1 MKNAEVFFLIL
12 SLFCFS
18 CHNSNKGDSQNT
30 DQADSATFFQV
41 TQFIKNE
48 VDEVNKTPY
57 YIYKVEINNGK
68 KDSTPINNTIFNQLS
83 GTFLKPDLNDK
94 SLKPKYKV
102 NIFEDQTTQSFT
114 ISYSATDKDLEIQ
127 NIEILLKDDAKTVK
141 RIFIRKF
148 INYTDSS
155 AIEQLSWR
163 PGESFQIN
171 RSVET
176 ADNTEN
182 TRQTT
187 VVWNQK
193 I

>member
-1 MKNAEVFFLIL
+1 
-12 SLFCFS
+12 
-18 CHNSNKGDSQNT
+18 
-30 DQADSATFFQV
+30 
-41 TQFIKNE
+41 
-48 VDEVNKTPY
+48 
-57 YIYKVEINNGK
+57 
-68 KDSTPINNTIFNQLS
+68 
-83 GTFLKPDLNDK
+83 
-94 SLKPKYKV
+94 
-102 NIFEDQTTQSFT
+102 TTQSFT